1 MKNNLNLDKN
11 KFRLMME
18 RIEGRQTFNQVNE
31 SIKMI
36 ITEGIGDDLV
46 RLSKSLVRGMGSSS
60 ELMIN
65 RIESSIS
72 AMSKAIDD
80 YDSAIRSLTSGGS
93 FENLKN
99 LLNAK
104 SLRVT
109 MDNFSTTFANTLGNY
124 FKELGASVDFNALKN
139 YISGLTNE
147 IPNDLLRNLNESQ
160 INDLVSVNYLMSQLN
175 RTDFALDKLNKIS
188 EMWNKL
194 NKPEDFR
201 SLVLG
206 FVSED
211 GVKSIDEIE
220 NTIKMLDDLKNGS
233 TPKELELYDIW
244 RRIKSQVGLDEWD
257 GTDFKTLFKKSFSL
271 DPKYKVLES
280 SFLNKLK
287 VWDSKKITLTLDKI
301 KNKDLDWDNTI
312 IFYNKNNDPET
323 IFILEF
329 KSKKDLENYK
339 EILRDGGIDFT
350 DAKNKEVGTTAVE
363 QLAKRDLRIRN
374 IKIGLFIALS
384 SAVVIGSAI
393 CLLSSDELTP
403 EEIVLR
409 EKGGGKDAI
418 KEKGI
423 FTKLAI
429 CVGEVF
435 ESVKNIGKDIA
446 QTIFEEDILG
456 PMQEF
461 NGYILT
467 EVEKIC
473 PKDESGDK
481 QCCMDCND
489 DDKLKS
495 IIANPEFLVKY
506 ESAIRNID
514 PNILKQKVSGMGVED
529 PEVIIRQILEQAK
542 NNESVSRYLTKEGKP
557 MSFIEI
563 LRMECNKKAL
573 PCVEE
578 RIKTLWSEIITI
590 VESSD
595 CSSIQN
601 EVNVKI
607 QEMKTYGDAGYLTV
621 DVSDKN
627 KEIPKVY
634 IDIMKRS
641 DIFGS
646 VTTVDEFFITLS
658 NWINRVVVEAKCNTG
673 AESTEVVSVGNVV
686 GEFTMWC
693 TENGKDETKSKS
705 LMEFLW
711 SEGVAQLDCGG
722 GADSIEGMFSP
733 TSERKT
739 MTKYQVF
746 SIFDEYFKPIFPSI
760 DRMDDD
766 WDDAFDYWYDKQ
778 KSLCNY

>member
-1 MKNNLNLDKN
+1 MKKNLNLDKN
-11 KFRLMME
+11 NFRLMME
-18 RIEGRQTFNQVNE
+18 RIEGKKTFNEVNK

-46 RLSKSLVRGMGSSS
+46 RLSKSLMRGMGPSS
-60 ELMIN
+60 ELMIT
-65 RIESSIS
+65 RIESAITS
-72 AMSKAIDD
+72 MSKAIDD
-80 YDSAIRSLTSGGS
+80 YDSAIRTLTSGGS

-109 MDNFSTTFANTLGNY
+109 MDNFSTTFTNTLSNY
-124 FKELGASVDFNALKN
+124 FREMGVVVDFSAMKS
-139 YISGLTNE
+139 YINGLSNE
-147 IPNDLLRNLNESQ
+147 IPNDLLRNLSETQ
-160 INDLVSVNYLMSQLN
+160 INDLIKVNYLMSQLTK
-175 RTDFALDKLNKIS
+175 TDFALDKLNKIS
-188 EMWNKL
+188 QMWNKQ

-201 SLVLG
+201 SLILG

-220 NTIKMLDDLKNGS
+220 DTIKMLDDLKNGT

-271 DPKYKVLES
+271 DSKYKVLES

-287 VWDSKKITLTLDKI
+287 IWQSKKISLSLNKI

-312 IFYNKNNDPET
+312 VFYNKNNDPET

-339 EILRDGGIDFT
+339 NILKDGGIDFT
-350 DAKNKEVGTTAVE
+350 EAKTKEAGISAVE

-374 IKIGLFIALS
+374 VKFGFYITIAS
-384 SAVVIGSAI
+384 SVIIGSSI
-393 CLLSSDELTP
+393 CLLSSEELTP
-403 EEIVLR
+403 EKIALR
-409 EKGGGKDAI
+409 KKGGGDGAI
-418 KEKGI
+418 KEKGV
-423 FTKLAI
+423 FTKLLECPGVI
-429 CVGEVF
+429 WDGLKNLF
-435 ESVKNIGKDIA
+435 EDAVTDI
-446 QTIFEEDILG
+446 FNEEILG

-461 NGYILT
+461 NGYIIT

-473 PKDESGDK
+473 PPDESGDK
-481 QCCMDCND
+481 KCCMDCNNEE
-489 DDKLKS
+489 KLKS
-495 IIANPEFLVKY
+495 IIADPETFAKY
-506 ESAIRNID
+506 EEAVKKID
-514 PNILKQKVSGMGVED
+514 PNYLKSKITSAGVDNTE
-529 PEVIIRQILEQAK
+529 EIVQEIINELK
-542 NNESVSRYLTKEGKP
+542 NNETISQYLTKDGKP
-557 MSFIEI
+557 MSFVEV
-563 LRMECNKKAL
+563 LRTQCNKKAL

-578 RIKTLWSEIITI
+578 RVKNLWDEILTI

-595 CSSIQN
+595 CTSIQN
-601 EVNVKI
+601 EVSVKI
-607 QEMKTYGDAGYLTV
+607 QEMKTYADAGYLTV

-646 VTTVDEFFITLS
+646 VTTLDEFFTTLS
-658 NWINRVVVEAKCNTG
+658 NWINKVVIEAKCNTG
-673 AESTEVVSVGNVV
+673 AESTEVINTENVV

-693 TENGKDETKSKS
+693 NENGKDETKSKS

-711 SEGVAQLDCGG
+711 GEGVVQLECNVDITPDWFDPSSKG
-722 GADSIEGMFSP
+722 SVNTQIFM
-733 TSERKT
+733 
-739 MTKYQVF
+739 V
-746 SIFDEYFKPIFPSI
+746 FDEYFKPVFPSI
-760 DRMDDD
+760 ERMSDD
-766 WDDAFDYWYDKQ
+766 WDDAFIFWYDKQ
-778 KSLCNY
+778 KSLCNF

>member
-1 MKNNLNLDKN
+1 MKKNLNLDKN
-11 KFRLMME
+11 NFRLMME
-18 RIEGRQTFNQVNE
+18 RIEGKKTFNEVNK

-46 RLSKSLVRGMGSSS
+46 RLSKSLMRGMGPSS
-60 ELMIN
+60 ELMIT
-65 RIESSIS
+65 RIESAITS
-72 AMSKAIDD
+72 MSKAIDD
-80 YDSAIRSLTSGGS
+80 YDSAIRNLTSGGS

-109 MDNFSTTFANTLGNY
+109 MDNFSTTFANTLSNY
-124 FKELGASVDFNALKN
+124 FREMGVVVDFSTMKS
-139 YISGLTNE
+139 YINGLSNE
-147 IPNDLLRNLNESQ
+147 IPNDLLRNLSETQ
-160 INDLVSVNYLMSQLN
+160 INDLIKVNYLMSQLTK
-175 RTDFALDKLNKIS
+175 TDFALDKLNKIS
-188 EMWNKL
+188 QMWNKQ

-201 SLVLG
+201 SLILG

-220 NTIKMLDDLKNGS
+220 DTIKMLDDLENGS

-287 VWDSKKITLTLDKI
+287 VWQSEKILVKLETI
-301 KNKDLDWDNTI
+301 KNKDLDWNNTI
-312 IFYNKNNDPET
+312 VFYNKNNDPET

-329 KSKKDLENYK
+329 KSNKDLENYK
-339 EILRDGGIDFT
+339 QILKDGGIDFT
-350 DAKNKEVGTTAVE
+350 EAKNREAGTSAVE

-374 IKIGLFIALS
+374 IKLGFLIAIP

-393 CLLSSDELTP
+393 CLLSSEKLTP
-403 EEIVLR
+403 EEIALR
-409 EKGGGKDAI
+409 EKGGGKGAI
-418 KEKGI
+418 TEKGI

-435 ESVKNIGKDIA
+435 QSLTNIGKDIA

-481 QCCMDCND
+481 ECCMSCND
-489 DDKLKS
+489 DNKLRS
-495 IIANPEFLVKY
+495 IIGNTEFLDKY

-514 PNILKQKVSGMGVED
+514 PNILKEKVSGMGAAD
-529 PEVIIRQILEQAK
+529 PDVIIRQIMEEAK
-542 NNESVSRYLTKEGKP
+542 NNETVSKYLTKDGRP
-557 MSFIEI
+557 MTFIEI

-578 RIKTLWSEIITI
+578 RIKTLWDEIITI
-590 VESSD
+590 VETKD
-595 CSSIQN
+595 CNSLQN

-646 VTTVDEFFITLS
+646 VTTVDEFFITLT

-673 AESTEVVSVGNVV
+673 AESTEVINTENVV

-693 TENGKDETKSKS
+693 NENGKDETKSKS

-711 SEGVAQLDCGG
+711 GEGVVQLECNVDITPDWFDPSSKGRVNTQ
-722 GADSIEGMFSP
+722 IFM
-733 TSERKT
+733 
-739 MTKYQVF
+739 V
-746 SIFDEYFKPIFPSI
+746 FDEYFKPVFPSI
-760 DRMDDD
+760 EIMSDD
-766 WDDAFDYWYDKQ
+766 WDDAFIFWYDKQ
-778 KSLCNY
+778 KSLCNF

>member
-1 MKNNLNLDKN
+1 
-11 KFRLMME
+11 
-18 RIEGRQTFNQVNE
+18 
-31 SIKMI
+31 MI

-109 MDNFSTTFANTLGNY
+109 MDNFSTMFADTLSNY
-124 FKELGASVDFNALKN
+124 FKEMGVVVDINAMKS
-139 YISGLTNE
+139 YISGLNNE
-147 IPNDLLRNLNESQ
+147 IPNDLLRNLSETQ
-160 INDLVSVNYLMSQLN
+160 INDLVKVNYLMSELIK
-175 RTDFALDKLNKIS
+175 TDFALDKLNKIS
-188 EMWNKL
+188 QMWNKQ

-201 SLVLG
+201 SLILG

-233 TPKELELYDIW
+233 TPKEIELYDIW

-271 DPKYKVLES
+271 DPKYKILES

-287 VWDSKKITLTLDKI
+287 IWQSKKISLSLDKI
-301 KNKDLDWDNTI
+301 KNKDLDWNNTI
-312 IFYNKNNDPET
+312 IFYNKNSDPET
-323 IFILEF
+323 VFVLEF

-339 EILRDGGIDFT
+339 GILKDGGIDFT
-350 DAKNKEVGTTAVE
+350 DAKNIEEGLYAVN
-363 QLAKRDLRIRN
+363 QLAKVNLRIRN
-374 IKIGLFIALS
+374 IKLVFYIALS
-384 SAVVIGSAI
+384 SAVVIGSSI
-393 CLLSSDELTP
+393 CLLTSEELTP
-403 EEIVLR
+403 EQIAKR
-409 EKGGGKDAI
+409 EKGSDGKAI
-418 KEKGI
+418 EKKGWI
-423 FTKLAI
+423 TKLAECPGVI
-429 CVGEVF
+429 WDF
-435 ESVKNIGKDIA
+435 LTNLFKDA
-446 QTIFEEDILG
+446 VTDIFNEEILG

-461 NGYILT
+461 NGYIIT
-467 EVEKIC
+467 ELEKIC
-473 PKDESGDK
+473 PTDKSGNK
-481 QCCMDCND
+481 ECCMDCNNEE
-489 DDKLKS
+489 KLKS
-495 IIANPEFLVKY
+495 IIADPVIFVRYEEAVKK
-506 ESAIRNID
+506 ID
-514 PNILKQKVSGMGVED
+514 PNYLKSKITSAGVDNVDEI
-529 PEVIIRQILEQAK
+529 VNGIINEAK
-542 NNESVSRYLTKEGKP
+542 NNGTISQYLTKDGKP
-557 MSFIEI
+557 MSFVEV
-563 LRMECNKKAL
+563 LRTQCNKKAL
-573 PCVEE
+573 PCVEK
-578 RIKTLWSEIITI
+578 RVKNLWDEIITI

-595 CSSIQN
+595 CTSIQN
-601 EVNVKI
+601 EINVKI

-673 AESTEVVSVGNVV
+673 AESTEVVSVENVV
-686 GEFTMWC
+686 DEFTMWC
-693 TENGKDETKSKS
+693 SENGKDETKSKS

-711 SEGVAQLDCGG
+711 GEGVVQLECNVDITPEWFDPSSKG
-722 GADSIEGMFSP
+722 SVNTQIFM
-733 TSERKT
+733 
-739 MTKYQVF
+739 V
-746 SIFDEYFKPIFPSI
+746 FDEYFKPVFPLI
-760 DRMDDD
+760 ERMSDD
-766 WDDAFDYWYDKQ
+766 WDDAFIFWYDKQ

>member
-1 MKNNLNLDKN
+1 MKKNLNLDKN
-11 KFRLMME
+11 NFRLMME
-18 RIEGRQTFNQVNE
+18 RIEGKKTFNEVNK

-46 RLSKSLVRGMGSSS
+46 RLSKSLMSGMGSSG
-60 ELMIN
+60 ELMIT
-65 RIESSIS
+65 RIESAITS
-72 AMSKAIDD
+72 MSKAIDD
-80 YDSAIRSLTSGGS
+80 YDSAIRTLTSGGS

-109 MDNFSTTFANTLGNY
+109 MDNFSTTFANTLSNY
-124 FKELGASVDFNALKN
+124 FKEVGVVVDFSAMKS
-139 YISGLTNE
+139 YINGLSNE
-147 IPNDLLRNLNESQ
+147 IPNDLLRNLSETQ
-160 INDLVSVNYLMSQLN
+160 INDLIKVNYLMSQLTK
-175 RTDFALDKLNKIS
+175 TDFALDKLNKIS
-188 EMWNKL
+188 QMWNKQ

-201 SLVLG
+201 SLILG

-220 NTIKMLDDLKNGS
+220 DTIKMLDDLKNGT

-257 GTDFKTLFKKSFSL
+257 GTDFNTLFKKSFSS

-287 VWDSKKITLTLDKI
+287 VWQSEKILVKLETI
-301 KNKDLDWDNTI
+301 KNKDLDWSNTI
-312 IFYNKNNDPET
+312 VFYNKNNDPET

-339 EILRDGGIDFT
+339 QILKDGGIDFT
-350 DAKNKEVGTTAVE
+350 EAKNREAGTSAVE

-374 IKIGLFIALS
+374 IKLGVLIAIP

-393 CLLSSDELTP
+393 CLLSSEKLTP
-403 EEIVLR
+403 EEIALR
-409 EKGGGKDAI
+409 EKGGGKGAI
-418 KEKGI
+418 TEKGI
-423 FTKLAI
+423 FTKLAM

-435 ESVKNIGKDIA
+435 QSLTNIGKDIG

-461 NGYILT
+461 NGYILS

-481 QCCMDCND
+481 ECCMSCND

-495 IIANPEFLVKY
+495 IIGNTEFLGKY

-514 PNILKQKVSGMGVED
+514 PNILKEKVSGMGAAD
-529 PEVIIRQILEQAK
+529 PEIIIRQIIEEAK
-542 NNESVSRYLTKEGKP
+542 NNETVSKYLTKDGRP
-557 MSFIEI
+557 MTFIEI

-578 RIKTLWSEIITI
+578 RIKTLWDEIITI
-590 VESSD
+590 VETKD
-595 CSSIQN
+595 CNSLQN

-646 VTTVDEFFITLS
+646 VTTVDEFFITLT

-673 AESTEVVSVGNVV
+673 AESTEVINTENMV

-693 TENGKDETKSKS
+693 NENGKDETKSKS

-711 SEGVAQLDCGG
+711 EEGVVQLECNVDITPEWFDPSSKGRVNTQ
-722 GADSIEGMFSP
+722 IFM
-733 TSERKT
+733 
-739 MTKYQVF
+739 V
-746 SIFDEYFKPIFPSI
+746 FDEYFIPVFPSL
-760 DRMDDD
+760 DRIDDD
-766 WDDAFDYWYDKQ
+766 WDDAFNYWYDKQ
-778 KSLCNY
+778 KSLCNF

>member
-1 MKNNLNLDKN
+1 
-11 KFRLMME
+11 
-18 RIEGRQTFNQVNE
+18 
-31 SIKMI
+31 
-36 ITEGIGDDLV
+36 
-46 RLSKSLVRGMGSSS
+46 LS
-60 ELMIN
+60 
-65 RIESSIS
+65 
-72 AMSKAIDD
+72 
-80 YDSAIRSLTSGGS
+80 
-93 FENLKN
+93 
-99 LLNAK
+99 
-104 SLRVT
+104 
-109 MDNFSTTFANTLGNY
+109 
-124 FKELGASVDFNALKN
+124 
-139 YISGLTNE
+139 NE
-147 IPNDLLRNLNESQ
+147 IPTDLLRNLNESQ
-160 INDLVSVNYLMSQLN
+160 INDLISVNYLMSQLTK
-175 RTDFALDKLNKIS
+175 TDFALDKLNKIS

-257 GTDFKTLFKKSFSL
+257 GTDFKTLFKKAFSL

-287 VWDSKKITLTLDKI
+287 IWQSKKLSLTLDKI
-301 KNKDLDWDNTI
+301 KNKDLDWDNSI
-312 IFYNKNNDPET
+312 VFYNKNNDPET

-329 KSKKDLENYK
+329 KSKKDLDNYK
-339 EILRDGGIDFT
+339 QILKDGGIDFT
-350 DAKNKEVGTTAVE
+350 EAKTRENGTNAVE
-363 QLAKRDLRIRN
+363 ELARRDLRIRN
-374 IKIGLFIALS
+374 IKIGIYVTIAS
-384 SAVVIGSAI
+384 SVIIGASI

-403 EEIVLR
+403 EQIALR
-409 EKGGGKDAI
+409 KKGGGDGAI

-423 FTKLAI
+423 FTKLAE
-429 CVGEVF
+429 CVGSIF
-435 ESVKNIGKDIA
+435 QSIKNLGKDIA
-446 QTIFEEDILG
+446 MSIFEEDILG

-467 EVEKIC
+467 EVDKIC
-473 PKDESGDK
+473 PKDDSGDK
-481 QCCMDCND
+481 KCCMDCNND
-489 DDKLKS
+489 EKLKS
-495 IIANPEFLVKY
+495 IIAKPEFWNKY
-506 ESAIRNID
+506 ETAVRNID
-514 PNILKQKVSGMGVED
+514 PNILKGKVTGMGVED
-529 PEVIIRQILEQAK
+529 PEVIIQEILNEAK
-542 NNESVSRYLTKEGKP
+542 NNESVSKYLTKDGKP
-557 MSFIEI
+557 MSFVEI

-578 RIKTLWSEIITI
+578 RVKTLWDEILTI

-595 CSSIQN
+595 CNSLQN

-646 VTTVDEFFITLS
+646 VTTVDEFFITLN
-658 NWINRVVVEAKCNTG
+658 NWINKVVIEAKCNTG
-673 AESTEVVSVGNVV
+673 SESTEVVNAENVV
-686 GEFTMWC
+686 DEFTKWC
-693 TENGKDETKSKS
+693 DENGKDETKSKS

-711 SEGVAQLDCGG
+711 TEGVAQLDCGG

-733 TSERKT
+733 TQERKT

-766 WDDAFDYWYDKQ
+766 WDDAFNYWYDKQ

>member
-1 MKNNLNLDKN
+1 MKKNLNLDKN
-11 KFRLMME
+11 NFRLMME
-18 RIEGRQTFNQVNE
+18 RIEGKKTFNEVNK

-46 RLSKSLVRGMGSSS
+46 RLSKSLMRGMGPSS
-60 ELMIN
+60 ELMIT
-65 RIESSIS
+65 RIESAITS
-72 AMSKAIDD
+72 MSKAIDD
-80 YDSAIRSLTSGGS
+80 YDSAIRTLTSGGS

-109 MDNFSTTFANTLGNY
+109 MDNFSTTFTNTLSNY
-124 FKELGASVDFNALKN
+124 FREMGVVVDFSAMKS
-139 YISGLTNE
+139 YINGLSNE
-147 IPNDLLRNLNESQ
+147 IPNDLLRNLSETQ
-160 INDLVSVNYLMSQLN
+160 INDLIKVNYLMSQLTK
-175 RTDFALDKLNKIS
+175 TDFALDKLNKIS
-188 EMWNKL
+188 QMWNKQ

-201 SLVLG
+201 SLILG

-220 NTIKMLDDLKNGS
+220 DTIKMLDDLKNGT

-271 DPKYKVLES
+271 DSKYKVLES

-287 VWDSKKITLTLDKI
+287 IWQSKKISLSLNKI

-312 IFYNKNNDPET
+312 VFYNKNNDPET

-339 EILRDGGIDFT
+339 NILKDGGIDFT
-350 DAKNKEVGTTAVE
+350 EAKTKEAGISAVE

-374 IKIGLFIALS
+374 VKFGFYITIAS
-384 SAVVIGSAI
+384 SVIIGSSI
-393 CLLSSDELTP
+393 CLLSSEELTP
-403 EEIVLR
+403 EKIALR
-409 EKGGGKDAI
+409 KKGGGDGAI
-418 KEKGI
+418 KEKGV
-423 FTKLAI
+423 FTKLLECPGVI
-429 CVGEVF
+429 WDGLKNLF
-435 ESVKNIGKDIA
+435 EDAVTDI
-446 QTIFEEDILG
+446 FNEEILG

-461 NGYILT
+461 NGYIIT

-473 PKDESGDK
+473 PPDESGDK
-481 QCCMDCND
+481 KCCMDCNNEE
-489 DDKLKS
+489 KLKS
-495 IIANPEFLVKY
+495 IIADPETFAKY
-506 ESAIRNID
+506 EEAVKKID
-514 PNILKQKVSGMGVED
+514 PNYLKSKITSAGVDNTEEIVQEIIN
-529 PEVIIRQILEQAK
+529 EVK
-542 NNESVSRYLTKEGKP
+542 NNKTISQYLTKDGKP
-557 MSFIEI
+557 MSFVEV
-563 LRMECNKKAL
+563 LRTQCNKKAL

-578 RIKTLWSEIITI
+578 RVKNLWDEILTI

-595 CSSIQN
+595 CTSIQN
-601 EVNVKI
+601 EVSVKI
-607 QEMKTYGDAGYLTV
+607 QEMKTYADAGYLTV

-646 VTTVDEFFITLS
+646 VTTLDEFFTTLS
-658 NWINRVVVEAKCNTG
+658 NWINKVVIEAKCNTG
-673 AESTEVVSVGNVV
+673 AESTEVINTENVV

-693 TENGKDETKSKS
+693 NENGKDETKSKS

-711 SEGVAQLDCGG
+711 GEGVVQLECNVDITPDWFDPSSKG
-722 GADSIEGMFSP
+722 SVNTQIFM
-733 TSERKT
+733 
-739 MTKYQVF
+739 V
-746 SIFDEYFKPIFPSI
+746 FDEYFKPVFPSI
-760 DRMDDD
+760 ERMSDD
-766 WDDAFDYWYDKQ
+766 WDDAFIFWYDKQ
-778 KSLCNY
+778 KSLCNF

>member
-65 RIESSIS
+65 RIESAIS

>member
-1 MKNNLNLDKN
+1 MKKNLNLDKN
-11 KFRLMME
+11 NFRLMME
-18 RIEGRQTFNQVNE
+18 RIEGRKTFNEVNK

-46 RLSKSLVRGMGSSS
+46 RLSKSLMRGMGSSS
-60 ELMIN
+60 ELMIT
-65 RIESSIS
+65 RIESAIS
-72 AMSKAIDD
+72 SMSKAIDD
-80 YDSAIRSLTSGGS
+80 YDSAIRNLTSGGS
-93 FENLKN
+93 FDNLKN

-109 MDNFSTTFANTLGNY
+109 MDNFSTTFANTLSNY
-124 FKELGASVDFNALKN
+124 FREMGVVVDFSTMKS
-139 YISGLTNE
+139 YINGLSNE
-147 IPNDLLRNLNESQ
+147 IPNDLLRNLSETQ
-160 INDLVSVNYLMSQLN
+160 IKDLVNVNYLMSQLTK
-175 RTDFALDKLNKIS
+175 TDFALDKLNKIS
-188 EMWNKL
+188 QMWNKQS
-194 NKPEDFR
+194 KPEDFR
-201 SLVLG
+201 SLILG

-257 GTDFKTLFKKSFSL
+257 GTDFKTLFKKSFSS

-287 VWDSKKITLTLDKI
+287 VWQSEKILVKLETI
-301 KNKDLDWDNTI
+301 KNKDLDWSNTI
-312 IFYNKNNDPET
+312 VFYNKNNDPET

-339 EILRDGGIDFT
+339 QILKDGGIDFT
-350 DAKNKEVGTTAVE
+350 EAKNSEAGTTAVE

-374 IKIGLFIALS
+374 IKLGLLIAIP

-393 CLLSSDELTP
+393 CLLSSEKLTP
-403 EEIVLR
+403 EEIALR
-409 EKGGGKDAI
+409 EKGGGKGAI
-418 KEKGI
+418 TEKGI
-423 FTKLAI
+423 FTKLAM

-435 ESVKNIGKDIA
+435 QSLTNIGKDIA

-481 QCCMDCND
+481 ECCMSCND
-489 DDKLKS
+489 DNKLRS
-495 IIANPEFLVKY
+495 IIGNTEFLDKY

-514 PNILKQKVSGMGVED
+514 PNILKEKVSGMGAAD
-529 PEVIIRQILEQAK
+529 PDIIIRQIMEEAK
-542 NNESVSRYLTKEGKP
+542 NNETVSKYLTKDGRP
-557 MSFIEI
+557 MTFIEI

-578 RIKTLWSEIITI
+578 RIKTLWDEIITI
-590 VESSD
+590 VETKD
-595 CSSIQN
+595 CNSLQN

-646 VTTVDEFFITLS
+646 VTTVDEFFITLT
-658 NWINRVVVEAKCNTG
+658 NWINRVVIEAKCNTG
-673 AESTEVVSVGNVV
+673 AESTEVVSVENVV

-693 TENGKDETKSKS
+693 NENGKDETKSKS

-711 SEGVAQLDCGG
+711 GEGVVQLECNVDITPDWFDPSSKGRVNTQ
-722 GADSIEGMFSP
+722 IFM
-733 TSERKT
+733 
-739 MTKYQVF
+739 V
-746 SIFDEYFKPIFPSI
+746 FDEYFKPVFPSI
-760 DRMDDD
+760 ERMSDD
-766 WDDAFDYWYDKQ
+766 WDDAFIFWYDKQ
-778 KSLCNY
+778 KSLCNF

>member
-11 KFRLMME
+11 KFRLMLE

-46 RLSKSLVRGMGSSS
+46 RLSRSLVRGMGSSS

-65 RIESSIS
+65 RIESAIS

-80 YDSAIRSLTSGGS
+80 YDSAIRNIASGGDFKLLS
-93 FENLKN
+93 E
-99 LLNAK
+99 LLNGK
-104 SLRVT
+104 NLRVT
-109 MDNFSTTFANTLGNY
+109 MNNFSNAFVDTLGKY
-124 FKELGASVDFNALKN
+124 FDELNVKVDLIAMKN

-147 IPNDLLRNLNESQ
+147 IPNDLLRNLNDSQ
-160 INDLVSVNYLMSQLN
+160 INDLVSVNYLMSQLY
-175 RTDFALDKLNKIS
+175 RTDFALNKLNKIS

-220 NTIKMLDDLKNGS
+220 DAIKMLDDLKNGES
-233 TPKELELYDIW
+233 PKEKELYDIW
-244 RRIKSQVGLDEWD
+244 VRIKSQVGLDVWD

-287 VWDSKKITLTLDKI
+287 IWESKNVTLTLDKI
-301 KNKDLDWDNTI
+301 KNIDLDWNNTI
-312 IFYNKNNDPET
+312 VFYNKNSNPET
-323 IFILEF
+323 VFVLEF

-339 EILRDGGIDFT
+339 EMLKDGNYEFT
-350 DAKNKEVGTTAVE
+350 EAKNKEFGTNAVE
-363 QLAKRDLRIRN
+363 ELAKRDLRIRN
-374 IKIGLFIALS
+374 IKIGLFIAVS
-384 SAVVIGSAI
+384 SAVVIGSTI

-403 EEIVLR
+403 EEIALR
-409 EKGGGKDAI
+409 EKGGGKGAI

-435 ESVKNIGKDIA
+435 QSIKNIGKDIA
-446 QTIFEEDILG
+446 KTIFEEDILG

-473 PKDESGDK
+473 PKEESGDK

-733 TSERKT
+733 TQERKT

-766 WDDAFDYWYDKQ
+766 WDDAFNYWYDKQ

>member
-1 MKNNLNLDKN
+1 MKKNLNLDKN

-46 RLSKSLVRGMGSSS
+46 RLSRSLVSGMGSSS
-60 ELMIN
+60 TFMLSK
-65 RIESSIS
+65 IESAIAS
-72 AMSKAIDD
+72 MSKAIDD
-80 YDSAIRSLTSGGS
+80 YDAAIRKLTSGGD
-93 FENLKN
+93 FKGLAE

-104 SLRVT
+104 NLRIT
-109 MDNFSTTFANTLGNY
+109 MDNFSTAFANTLGNY
-124 FKELGASVDFNALKN
+124 LKELGASVDITAMKN

-147 IPNDLLRNLNESQ
+147 IPNDLYRYLNNSQ
-160 INDLVSVNYLMSQLN
+160 IQDLVNVNYLMSQLY

-206 FVSED
+206 FVNED

-220 NTIKMLDDLKNGS
+220 DTIRMLDDLKNGKS
-233 TPKELELYDIW
+233 PKEIELYDIW
-244 RRIKSQVGLDEWD
+244 LRIKSQVGLGLWD

-287 VWDSKKITLTLDKI
+287 VWQSKNMSLTLEKI
-301 KNKDLDWDNTI
+301 KNIDLDWNNTI
-312 IFYNKNNDPET
+312 VFYNKNSNPET
-323 IFILEF
+323 VFVLEF
-329 KSKKDLENYK
+329 KSRKDLENYK
-339 EILRDGGIDFT
+339 EMLKDGSYEFT
-350 DAKNKEVGTTAVE
+350 EAKNKEAGTTAVE
-363 QLAKRDLRIRN
+363 ELARRDLRIRN
-374 IKIGLFIALS
+374 IKIGLWIAIP
-384 SAVVIGSAI
+384 SAVIIGSTI

-403 EEIVLR
+403 EEIALR
-409 EKGGGKDAI
+409 EKGGGSGAI

-423 FTKLAI
+423 FTKLAV

-435 ESVKNIGKDIA
+435 QSLKNIGKDIA

-473 PKDESGDK
+473 PKDGSGDK

-495 IIANPEFLVKY
+495 IIAKPEFWGKY
-506 ESAIRNID
+506 ESSVRNID
-514 PNILKQKVSGMGVED
+514 PNILRQKVSGMGVED
-529 PEVIIRQILEQAK
+529 PEVIIRQIMEEAK
-542 NNESVSRYLTKEGKP
+542 NNESVSRYLTKDGKP

-578 RIKTLWSEIITI
+578 RVKNLWNEIISI

-595 CSSIQN
+595 CTSIQN
-601 EVNVKI
+601 EVGVKI
-607 QEMKTYGDAGYLTV
+607 QEMKSYGDAGYLTV

-646 VTTVDEFFITLS
+646 VTTVDEFFITLN
-658 NWINRVVVEAKCNTG
+658 NWINKVVIEAKCNTG
-673 AESTEVVSVGNVV
+673 AESTEVISTENVV
-686 GEFTMWC
+686 GEFSRWC
-693 TENGKDETKSKS
+693 SENGKDETKSKS

-711 SEGVAQLDCGG
+711 SEGVAQLDCGSG
-722 GADSIEGMFSP
+722 ENSIDYMFKP
-733 TSERKT
+733 NPQTKVNA
-739 MTKYQVF
+739 KYQVY
-746 SIFDEYFKPIFPSI
+746 SIFDDYFKPVFPSI
-760 DRMDDD
+760 DRMDED
-766 WDDAFDYWYDKQ
+766 WDDAFNFWYDKQ

>member
-1 MKNNLNLDKN
+1 MKKNLNLDRN

-18 RIEGRQTFNQVNE
+18 RIEGRQTFNQVSE

-46 RLSKSLVRGMGSSS
+46 RLSRSLVRGMGSSS
-60 ELMIN
+60 ELMIS
-65 RIESSIS
+65 RVESAIS
-72 AMSKAIDD
+72 SMSKAIDD
-80 YDSAIRSLTSGGS
+80 YDAAIRSLTSGGS

-109 MDNFSTTFANTLGNY
+109 MDNFSTQFANTLGNY
-124 FKELGASVDFNALKN
+124 FKEVGAVVDFTTMKN

-147 IPNDLLRNLNESQ
+147 IPTDLLRNLNESQ
-160 INDLVSVNYLMSQLN
+160 INDLISVNYLMSQLTK
-175 RTDFALDKLNKIS
+175 TDFALDKLNKIS

-201 SLVLG
+201 SLILG

-220 NTIKMLDDLKNGS
+220 NTIKMLDNLKNGS

-287 VWDSKKITLTLDKI
+287 IWQSKKISLSLDKI

-312 IFYNKNNDPET
+312 VFYNKNNDPET

-339 EILRDGGIDFT
+339 NILKDGGIDFT
-350 DAKNKEVGTTAVE
+350 EAKTKEAGTSAVE
-363 QLAKRDLRIRN
+363 QLAKRDLMIRN
-374 IKIGLFIALS
+374 VKIGFYITIAS
-384 SAVVIGSAI
+384 SVIIGASI
-393 CLLSSDELTP
+393 CLLSSEELTP
-403 EEIVLR
+403 EQIALR
-409 EKGGGKDAI
+409 KKGGGDGAI
-418 KEKGI
+418 KEKGV
-423 FTKLAI
+423 FTKLAE
-429 CVGEVF
+429 CVGSIF
-435 ESVKNIGKDIA
+435 QSIKNLGKDIA
-446 QTIFEEDILG
+446 MSIFEEDILG

-467 EVEKIC
+467 EVDKIC

-481 QCCMDCND
+481 QCCMDCNND
-489 DDKLKS
+489 EKLKS
-495 IIANPEFLVKY
+495 IIANPEFLNKY
-506 ESAIRNID
+506 ETAVRNID
-514 PNILKQKVSGMGVED
+514 PNILKEKVTGMGVED
-529 PEVIIRQILEQAK
+529 PEVIIQQILNEAK
-542 NNESVSRYLTKEGKP
+542 NNESVSKYLTKEGKP
-557 MSFIEI
+557 MSFVEI
-563 LRMECNKKAL
+563 LRMECNRKAL

-578 RIKTLWSEIITI
+578 RVTTLWNEILTI

-595 CSSIQN
+595 CTSIQN
-601 EVNVKI
+601 EVSVKI
-607 QEMKTYGDAGYLTV
+607 QEMKTYADAGYLTV

-646 VTTVDEFFITLS
+646 VTTLDEFFTTLT
-658 NWINRVVVEAKCNTG
+658 NWINKVVIEAKCNTG
-673 AESTEVVSVGNVV
+673 AESTEEISTENLVS
-686 GEFTMWC
+686 EFSLWC
-693 TENGKDETKSKS
+693 DANGKDEKKSKS

-711 SEGVAQLDCGG
+711 SEGITQLDCGSG
-722 GADSIEGMFSP
+722 ENSIEYMFKP
-733 TSERKT
+733 NMQTKT
-739 MTKYQVF
+739 NAKYQVF
-746 SIFDEYFKPIFPSI
+746 SIFDEYFKPVFPSI
-760 DRMDDD
+760 DRMDAD
-766 WDDAFDYWYDKQ
+766 WDDSFNYWYDKQ

>member
-1 MKNNLNLDKN
+1 
-11 KFRLMME
+11 MME
-18 RIEGRQTFNQVNE
+18 RIEGRKTFNEVNK

-46 RLSKSLVRGMGSSS
+46 SLSRSLMKGMGSSS
-60 ELMIN
+60 ELMIT
-65 RIESSIS
+65 RIESAIS
-72 AMSKAIDD
+72 SMSKAIDD
-80 YDSAIRSLTSGGS
+80 YDSAIRNLTSGGS

-109 MDNFSTTFANTLGNY
+109 MDNFSTTFANTLSNY
-124 FKELGASVDFNALKN
+124 FKEMGVVVDFSTMKS
-139 YISGLTNE
+139 YINGLSNE
-147 IPNDLLRNLNESQ
+147 IPNDLLRNLSETQ
-160 INDLVSVNYLMSQLN
+160 INDLVNVNYLMSQLTK
-175 RTDFALDKLNKIS
+175 TDFALDKLNKIS
-188 EMWNKL
+188 QMWNKQS
-194 NKPEDFR
+194 KPEDFR
-201 SLVLG
+201 SLILG

-257 GTDFKTLFKKSFSL
+257 GTDFNTLFKKSFSL

-287 VWDSKKITLTLDKI
+287 VWKSEKILVKLETI
-301 KNKDLDWDNTI
+301 KNKDLDWSNTI
-312 IFYNKNNDPET
+312 VFYNKNNDPET

-339 EILRDGGIDFT
+339 QILKDGGIDFT
-350 DAKNKEVGTTAVE
+350 EAKNSEAGTTAVE

-374 IKIGLFIALS
+374 IKLGLLIAIP

-393 CLLSSDELTP
+393 CLLSSEKLTP
-403 EEIVLR
+403 EEIALR
-409 EKGGGKDAI
+409 EKGGGKGAI
-418 KEKGI
+418 TEKGI
-423 FTKLAI
+423 FTKLAM

-435 ESVKNIGKDIA
+435 QSLTNIGKDIA

-481 QCCMDCND
+481 ECCMSCND
-489 DDKLKS
+489 DNKLRS
-495 IIANPEFLVKY
+495 IIGNTEFLDKY

-514 PNILKQKVSGMGVED
+514 PNILKEKVSGMGAAD
-529 PEVIIRQILEQAK
+529 PDVIIRQIMEEAK
-542 NNESVSRYLTKEGKP
+542 NNETVSKYLTKDGRP
-557 MSFIEI
+557 MTFIEI

-578 RIKTLWSEIITI
+578 RIKTLWDEIITI
-590 VESSD
+590 VETKD
-595 CSSIQN
+595 CNSLQN

-646 VTTVDEFFITLS
+646 VTTVDEFFITLT

-673 AESTEVVSVGNVV
+673 AESTEVINTENVV

-693 TENGKDETKSKS
+693 NENGKDETKSKS

-711 SEGVAQLDCGG
+711 GEGVVQLECNVDITPDWFDPSSKGRVNTQ
-722 GADSIEGMFSP
+722 IFM
-733 TSERKT
+733 
-739 MTKYQVF
+739 V
-746 SIFDEYFKPIFPSI
+746 FDEYFKPVFPSI
-760 DRMDDD
+760 ERMSDD
-766 WDDAFDYWYDKQ
+766 WDDAFIFWYDKQ
-778 KSLCNY
+778 KSLCNF

>member
-1 MKNNLNLDKN
+1 MKKNLNLDKN
-11 KFRLMME
+11 NFRLMME
-18 RIEGRQTFNQVNE
+18 RIEGKKTFNEVNK

-46 RLSKSLVRGMGSSS
+46 RLSKSLMRGMGSSS
-60 ELMIN
+60 ELMIT
-65 RIESSIS
+65 RIESAITS
-72 AMSKAIDD
+72 MSKAIDD
-80 YDSAIRSLTSGGS
+80 YDSAIRTLTSGGS

-109 MDNFSTTFANTLGNY
+109 MDNFSTTFANTLSNY
-124 FKELGASVDFNALKN
+124 FREMGVVVDFSTMKS
-139 YISGLTNE
+139 YINGLSNE
-147 IPNDLLRNLNESQ
+147 IPNDLLRNLSETQ
-160 INDLVSVNYLMSQLN
+160 INDLIKVNYLMSQLTK
-175 RTDFALDKLNKIS
+175 TDFALDKLNKIS
-188 EMWNKL
+188 QMWNKQ

-201 SLVLG
+201 SLILG

-220 NTIKMLDDLKNGS
+220 DTIKMLDDLKNGS

-257 GTDFKTLFKKSFSL
+257 GTDFNTLFKKSFSL

-280 SFLNKLK
+280 SFFNKLK
-287 VWDSKKITLTLDKI
+287 VWQSEKILVKLETI
-301 KNKDLDWDNTI
+301 KNKDLDWSNTI
-312 IFYNKNNDPET
+312 VFYNKNNDPET

-339 EILRDGGIDFT
+339 QILKDGGIDFT
-350 DAKNKEVGTTAVE
+350 EAKNREAGTTAVE

-374 IKIGLFIALS
+374 IKLGFLIAIP

-393 CLLSSDELTP
+393 CLLSSEKLTP
-403 EEIVLR
+403 EEIALR
-409 EKGGGKDAI
+409 EKGGGKGAI
-418 KEKGI
+418 TEKGI
-423 FTKLAI
+423 FTKLAM

-435 ESVKNIGKDIA
+435 QSLTNIGKDIG

-481 QCCMDCND
+481 ECCMSCND

-495 IIANPEFLVKY
+495 IIGNTEFLGKY

-514 PNILKQKVSGMGVED
+514 PNILKEKVSGMGAAD
-529 PEVIIRQILEQAK
+529 PEIIIRQIMEEAK
-542 NNESVSRYLTKEGKP
+542 NNETVSKYLTKDGRP
-557 MSFIEI
+557 MTFIEI

-578 RIKTLWSEIITI
+578 RIKTLWDEIITI
-590 VESSD
+590 VETKD
-595 CSSIQN
+595 CNSLQN

-646 VTTVDEFFITLS
+646 VTTVDEFFITLT

-673 AESTEVVSVGNVV
+673 AESTEVINTENVV

-693 TENGKDETKSKS
+693 NENGKDETKSKS

-711 SEGVAQLDCGG
+711 GEGVVQLECNVDITPDWFDPSSKGRVNTQ
-722 GADSIEGMFSP
+722 IFM
-733 TSERKT
+733 
-739 MTKYQVF
+739 V
-746 SIFDEYFKPIFPSI
+746 FDEYFKPVFPSI
-760 DRMDDD
+760 EIMSDD
-766 WDDAFDYWYDKQ
+766 WDDAFIFWYDKQ
-778 KSLCNY
+778 KSLCNF